1 MKSAV
6 TNVETGAGTRG
17 AAMSIEMK
25 CAAMNVEMKGEEK
38 IAGMK
43 DVEARGATEPV
54 S

>member
-1 MKSAV
+1 MKNAE
-6 TNVETGAGTRG
+6 TNVETSAETKV

-43 DVEARGATEPV
+43 DVEARGAIEPV